1 MEFPHLPARIGVIA
15 VVTKSSM
22 RVNAVCEAERFKKL
36 VLTVTDFRPGAA
48 DPNTWNF
55 VNGSLP
61 ED

>member
-1 MEFPHLPARIGVIA
+1 MIA

-22 RVNAVCEAERFKKL
+22 RVNAAREAERFKKL